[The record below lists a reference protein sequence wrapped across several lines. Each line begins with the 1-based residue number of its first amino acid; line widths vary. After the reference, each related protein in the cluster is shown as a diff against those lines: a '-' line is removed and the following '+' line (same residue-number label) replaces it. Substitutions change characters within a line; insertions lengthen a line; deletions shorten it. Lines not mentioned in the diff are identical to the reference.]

1 MLGNRCRQS
10 SNRWLADLICS
21 SFAAPF
27 VLLMQL
33 TTELGY
39 VGLDKVIKDNGQLAL
54 HMCAREAAWM
64 AAASSFAD
72 WHRTWPSSE
81 AVCRLLIK
89 AFAQVKPGQM
99 YQADEIVNWQLE
111 LVCEILTLF

>member
-1 MLGNRCRQS
+1 MPRAELQVVIGGFEFATIGNCEHRFVFFFS
-10 SNRWLADLICS
+10 D
-21 SFAAPF
+21 SFS
-27 VLLMQL
+27 
-33 TTELGY
+33 GGWGC
-39 VGLDKVIKDNGQLAL
+39 VGLEKVIKDNGQLAL

-89 AFAQVKPGQM
+89 AYAQVKHSSGCTSR
-99 YQADEIVNWQLE
+99 VKS
-111 LVCEILTLF
+111 